1 VVRWFGGV
9 KLGTGGLSRAYRE
22 SASATLRDAQ
32 TVERFVYDEVRVIV
46 PFDMLGIVYR
56 LVSPPDIL
64 LSGER
69 YGDPNVFTFSVR
81 KSRVSEFLRE
91 LVERRLER
99 QT

>member
-22 SASATLRDAQ
+22 SASATLRDAA

-56 LVSPPDIL
+56 LVSPPEVL
-64 LSGER
+64 LAGET
-69 YGDPNVFTFSVR
+69 YGETNVFTFSVR